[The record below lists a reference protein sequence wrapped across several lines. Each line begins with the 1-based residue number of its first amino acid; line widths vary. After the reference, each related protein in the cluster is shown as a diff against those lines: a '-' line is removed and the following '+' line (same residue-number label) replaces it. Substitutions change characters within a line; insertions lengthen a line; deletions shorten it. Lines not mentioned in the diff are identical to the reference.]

1 MGTSVNLLPDKSL
14 WNPSGSTM
22 GIGPLV
28 AAMGVAVKFAVRD
41 GSKKWLV
48 ASW

>member
-1 MGTSVNLLPDKSL
+1 MASYKSNPLPKCASS
-14 WNPSGSTM
+14 SGSTM
-22 GIGPLV
+22 GIRPLV
-28 AAMGVAVKFAVRD
+28 AAIGVAVKFAVRD